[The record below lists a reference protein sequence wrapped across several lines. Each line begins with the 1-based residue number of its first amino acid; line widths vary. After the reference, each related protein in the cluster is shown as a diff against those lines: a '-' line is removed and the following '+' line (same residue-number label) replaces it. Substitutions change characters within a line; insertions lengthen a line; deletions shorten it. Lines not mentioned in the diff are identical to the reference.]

1 MALPFT
7 ENSTPLRHNCCSISF
22 RAALL
27 FAVGLAG
34 CNNTCFTFTSN
45 PPVGT
50 IGIVVSN
57 PSPACTLTKANGAV
71 RVQART
77 VPVCSSC
84 PSSGR
89 VQHLFVTIRG
99 IAVHPMA
106 MADDDSP
113 DWRELLP
120 TDVAKQPIQIDLV
133 GGTSD
138 QNARVPLGEFVAIPA
153 GIYRQVRMRF
163 EPAQPAAEDRL
174 PEKNACGS
182 LGFNCVVLADG
193 RVQPLLLDGRSPEL
207 RITSDRMEGAA
218 LLFPPDANS
227 DLVIEGKLVWAYFS
241 SGEEHVRLLPT
252 LTASAKVA
260 RVKFDE

>member
-7 ENSTPLRHNCCSISF
+7 KNSTPLRHNCCSISF
-22 RAALL
+22 LTVLL

-57 PSPACTLTKANGAV
+57 PSLTCRLTTANGAV
-71 RVQART
+71 RVQAHT

-89 VQHLFVTIRG
+89 VQHIFVTIRG
-99 IAVHPMA
+99 IAVHPRA

-113 DWRELLP
+113 DWQELLP
-120 TDVAKQPIQIDLV
+120 TKLAKQPVQIDLV
-133 GGTSD
+133 GGTAGWD
-138 QNARVPLGEFVAIPA
+138 ARVPLGAAVAIPA
-153 GIYRQVRMRF
+153 GIYRQARLRF
-163 EPAQPAAEDRL
+163 EPDQPAVGNRL
-174 PEKNACGS
+174 PERNACGS

-193 RVQPLLLDGRSPEL
+193 RVQPILLDGRSPEL
-207 RITSDRMEGAA
+207 LITSDRMEGAA
-218 LLFPPDANS
+218 LLISPDTNS
-227 DLVIEGKLVWAYFS
+227 DLVIEWKLVWAFFS
-241 SGEEHVRLLPT
+241 PAEERVRLLPT
-252 LTASAKVA
+252 LTASAKVG
-260 RVKFDE
+260 RVEPP